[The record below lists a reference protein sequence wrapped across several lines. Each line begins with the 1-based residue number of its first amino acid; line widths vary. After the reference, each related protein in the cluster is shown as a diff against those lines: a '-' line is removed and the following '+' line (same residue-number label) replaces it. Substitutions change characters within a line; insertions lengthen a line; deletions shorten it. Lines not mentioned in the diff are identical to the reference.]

1 MIEISL
7 LPVDEQAEL
16 KASQKGLGF
25 EIPKFIPR
33 GFGIAIVLLLLL
45 YVISSL
51 RVSAVSKTLLS
62 SRQTLDDLQKASLQ
76 AQLITAKLGPEP
88 GNPGTTERTSAT
100 PEAPIDSGERL
111 RKRADVFRTR
121 LENRKVWSQILLEI
135 TLTCPEEIRLT
146 EIKLVPL
153 RTGTTSH
160 EAKELLISGYYET
173 GGNLEMTFAERL
185 RTNKIITAHYKNF
198 MATTQPETERILF
211 WIHCREQ

>member
-25 EIPKFIPR
+25 DIPRFVPR
-33 GFGIAIVLLLLL
+33 GFGIAIVLLLFL
-45 YVISSL
+45 YALSSL
-51 RVSAVSKTLLS
+51 RVSVVSKTLLNS
-62 SRQTLDDLQKASLQ
+62 KQTLDDLRKASLECQ
-76 AQLITAKLGPEP
+76 RITAKLGPAP
-88 GNPGTTERTSAT
+88 GNPGTTERTSVT
-100 PEAPIDSGERL
+100 PEAPKDSGERL
-111 RKRADVFRTR
+111 RKRAEVFRTR
-121 LENRKVWSQILLEI
+121 LENRKVWSEILLEI

-173 GGNLEMTFAERL
+173 GGNLEMMFTERL
-185 RTNKIITAHYKNF
+185 RTNKIITAHYKSF